1 MEHLS
6 DEEFEEILDEAIDD
20 LPAGVT
26 DELDNVA
33 LFIQDVPED
42 GSTTLL
48 GLYDGTPIGER
59 GQMGL
64 EMPDTIFLYRAN
76 LIAYA
81 EDRDRLREEI
91 VVTIVHEI
99 AHFYGI
105 DDDRLHEIGW
115 G

>member
-1 MEHLS
+1 MHDLS
-6 DEEFEEILDEAIDD
+6 DDEFDAILDAALDE

-33 LFIQDVPED
+33 LFVVDEPED
-42 GSTTLL
+42 GDPRLL

-59 GQMGL
+59 GLAGF
-64 EMPDTIFLYRAN
+64 EMPDNIFLYRNN
-76 LIAYA
+76 LVAFA
-81 EDRDRLREEI
+81 RDEEHLKREI
-91 VVTIVHEI
+91 VITIVHEI

>member
-6 DEEFEEILDEAIDD
+6 EEEFEAILEAALND

-33 LFIQDVPED
+33 LFIEDEPED
-42 GSTTLL
+42 GNTSLL
-48 GLYDGTPIGER
+48 GLYEGTPVGER
-59 GQMGL
+59 GQAGFEL
-64 EMPDTIFLYRAN
+64 PDTIFLYRNN
-76 LIAYA
+76 LIAFA
-81 EDRDRLREEI
+81 EDREHLRREI
-91 VVTIVHEI
+91 VITIVHEI